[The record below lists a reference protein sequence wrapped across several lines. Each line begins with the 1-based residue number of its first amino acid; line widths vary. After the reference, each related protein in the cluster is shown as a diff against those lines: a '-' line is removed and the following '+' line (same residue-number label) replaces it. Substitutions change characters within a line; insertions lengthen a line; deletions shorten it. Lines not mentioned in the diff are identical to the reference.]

1 MEDVQ
6 EEDEIQIHLRLIL
19 MKLDLVLNRIDVIY
33 TPIRTR
39 WLSEEN
45 TMKVL
50 NLTKRGMED
59 LRQKQIIRTS
69 SATGRNFLYYV
80 PDIENYI
87 YDHSAVKRRR
97 KNPNRLYKPKKP
109 GKKGTK
115 GD

>member
-1 MEDVQ
+1 MEELQ
-6 EEDEIQIHLRLIL
+6 EDELQDQLRLIL
-19 MKLDLVLNRIDVIY
+19 MKLDLVLDRIDYIY
-33 TPIRTR
+33 TPITTR

-59 LRQKQIIRTS
+59 LRQKQILRTS

-97 KNPNRLYKPKKP
+97 KNPNKLYKPKKP
-109 GKKGTK
+109 GKDGRKRE
-115 GD
+115 